1 MKTLFSTYKKH
12 YSTILRLGFP
22 LMLGQLGMI
31 LTGFAVTLMVG
42 HYSTDALASASF
54 VNNVMNFMTVLCMG
68 FSYGT
73 TPIIGA
79 KNARGEYDAVGMTV
93 KNAVLLNM
101 IFGVSIGLCMLV
113 LYFNIERLGQP
124 ANLIP
129 LIKPYYIVMLLS
141 TLPMLLVNTLRQ
153 FTDGITDT
161 KLSMWIII
169 GGNILNIILN
179 YLTIYGK
186 FGFPELGLLGAGLS
200 TLAAR
205 VAMAVAYVVILANAS
220 KYKRYLEGMKRGRI
234 DRSVTTAIFGTSW
247 PLAVQMGLE
256 TGIFSFASVMI
267 GWIGETS
274 LAAYQIMLS
283 ISMIGFLI
291 YYSFGASMSI
301 KIAGYYGSGDIDK
314 IKSCSRAG
322 LHIIILC
329 AIAASSI
336 FYMLGEPIIRLFTSD
351 VSVIAV
357 ALTVIPPLMLYQ
369 IGDALQVTFANAL
382 RGLTDVKPMMVIA
395 IIAYLIIGLPTGYLL
410 AFPCGLEIVGIYL
423 SFAIALLF
431 AGLLFFW
438 KFSSDIK
445 QLSQSTQA

>member
-1 MKTLFSTYKKH
+1 
-12 YSTILRLGFP
+12 
-22 LMLGQLGMI
+22 
-31 LTGFAVTLMVG
+31 
-42 HYSTDALASASF
+42 
-54 VNNVMNFMTVLCMG
+54 MTVLCMG

-395 IIAYLIIGLPTGYLL
+395 IIAYLIIGLPAGYLL